1 MKVNTGRFFDDCLS
15 VLNSS
20 YYSMKKI
27 LTLFIASFILLSGCR
42 NNSKNVQEAVTI
54 TFWHSF
60 VSRTIPA
67 LNSLIEKFEKEHP
80 GIHINPQY
88 VPSGDPLVQKLVTA
102 IQSNTAPDISWIH
115 SDFLNKL
122 VEADAIYKIDHF
134 ISGKNGLSK
143 EDMEDIYPQSL
154 QSARWRDTLYAMPM
168 EATTLAL
175 VYNKNKFREAGL
187 DPDKP
192 PRNWDELYDYAM
204 KLTKD
209 KNGDGKKDQYGF
221 YIPAF
226 PASGPLSIWMVLQWT
241 PFLWQAGGE
250 EINGAQTEVL
260 FNSEAGV
267 QALAFWKKLFDAEN
281 FKDFTLTHDLG
292 FISNTIAMIMDGPWD
307 LPEFREIKNFEWGVT
322 YLPAGPAGRA
332 TYLAGEHLAIFKQ
345 SRHPE
350 AAWTFVKWILEPEN
364 QAKFSEE
371 SGYLPVRKSV
381 LDLPQYK
388 SFLETDPAMKAF
400 VEQIAISRARASID
414 YYRVEINQNIAE
426 AVEKAIVGDV
436 NPKTALDEA
445 AEKSNELLST
455 INK

>member
-1 MKVNTGRFFDDCLS
+1 LKNIFQYS
-15 VLNSS
+15 NKIP
-20 YYSMKKI
+20 SMKKI
-27 LTLFIASFILLSGCR
+27 LAFVILNAILLNGCSDNS
-42 NNSKNVQEAVTI
+42 NNKPGEITI

-67 LNSLIEKFEKEHP
+67 LNNLIEKFEREHP
-80 GIHINPQY
+80 GMHINAQY

-122 VEADAIYKIDHF
+122 VEADAIYKMDYF
-134 ISGKNGLSK
+134 ISGKNGLSLEEMK
-143 EDMEDIYPQSL
+143 DIFPQL
-154 QSARWRDTLYAMPM
+154 IQSAKWRDTLYAMPM

-175 VYNKNKFREAGL
+175 LYNKTKFREAGL

-192 PRNWDELYDYAM
+192 PQNWDELYDYALR
-204 KLTKD
+204 LTKD
-209 KNGDGKKDQYGF
+209 KNGDGKTDQYGF

-250 EINGAQTEVL
+250 EINKEKTKVL
-260 FNSEAGV
+260 FNSDAGIK
-267 QALAFWKKLFDAEN
+267 ALSLWKRIFNAEN
-281 FKDFTLTHDLG
+281 FRDFTLTHDLG
-292 FISNTIAMIMDGPWD
+292 FVSNTVAMIMDGPWD

-322 YLPAGPAGRA
+322 YLPAGPVKRA
-332 TYLAGEHLAIFKQ
+332 TYMAGEHLAIFKQ

-371 SGYLPVRKSV
+371 SGYLPIKKSV
-381 LDLPQYK
+381 LELPGYK
-388 SFLETDPAMKAF
+388 KFLEEDPAMKAF
-400 VEQIAISRARASID
+400 VDQIAVSQVRAPVD

-426 AVEKAIVGDV
+426 AVEKAIVGNID
-436 NPKTALDEA
+436 PRTALDEA
-445 AEKSNELLST
+445 AEKSNELLSSVE
-455 INK
+455 K

>member
-1 MKVNTGRFFDDCLS
+1 
-15 VLNSS
+15 
-20 YYSMKKI
+20 MKKI
-27 LTLFIASFILLSGCR
+27 LSSFIIVFVLLSGCGD
-42 NNSKNVQEAVTI
+42 NSKNEKGDITI

-67 LNSLIEKFEKEHP
+67 LNSLVAKFEKEHP
-80 GIHINPQY
+80 GIHINAQY

-102 IQSNTAPDISWIH
+102 IQSNTAPDIAWIH

-122 VEADAIYKIDHF
+122 VEADAIYKMDHF
-134 ISGKNGLSK
+134 ISGKNGLTK
-143 EDMEDIYPQSL
+143 EEMDDIYPQSL

-175 VYNKNKFREAGL
+175 IYNKNKFREAGL
-187 DPDKP
+187 DPEKP
-192 PRNWDELYDYAM
+192 PQNWDELYDYAM

-209 KNGDGKKDQYGF
+209 KNGDGKTDQYGF

-241 PFLWQAGGE
+241 PFLWQAGGT
-250 EINGAQTEVL
+250 EINDDQTRVL
-260 FNSEAGV
+260 FNSDAGV
-267 QALAFWKKLFDAEN
+267 QALSYWKKLFDAED

-307 LPEFREIKNFEWGVT
+307 LPEFREIKNFKWGVT
-322 YLPAGPAGRA
+322 YLPGGPAGRA

-345 SRHPE
+345 SSHPD

-364 QAKFSEE
+364 QAMFSEE

-381 LDLPQYK
+381 LELPRYK
-388 SFLETDPAMKAF
+388 EFLEKDPAMKAF
-400 VEQIAISRARASID
+400 VEQIAISRARAPID
-414 YYRVEINQNIAE
+414 YYRVEINQSIAE
-426 AVEKAIVGDV
+426 AVEKAIVGNI

-445 AEKSNELLST
+445 ARRSNELLST

>member
-1 MKVNTGRFFDDCLS
+1 
-15 VLNSS
+15 
-20 YYSMKKI
+20 MKKI
-27 LTLFIASFILLSGCR
+27 LALFIIVFILFNGCGD
-42 NNSKNVQEAVTI
+42 NSNTEQGVVTI

-67 LNSLIEKFEKEHP
+67 LNSLIDKFEKEHP
-80 GIHINPQY
+80 GIHVNAQY

-102 IQSNTAPDISWIH
+102 IQSKTAPDISWIH

-122 VEADAIYKIDHF
+122 VEADAIYKMDHF
-134 ISGKNGLSK
+134 ISGKDGLTK
-143 EDMEDIYPQSL
+143 EEMDDIYPQSL
-154 QSARWRDTLYAMPM
+154 QSAKWRDTLYAMPM

-175 VYNKNKFREAGL
+175 IYNKNKFREAGL
-187 DPDKP
+187 DPEKP
-192 PRNWDELYDYAM
+192 PQNWNELYAYAM

-241 PFLWQAGGE
+241 PFLWQAGGI
-250 EINGAQTEVL
+250 EINDDQTKVL

-267 QALAFWKKLFDAEN
+267 QALSYWKKLFDAEDFEN
-281 FKDFTLTHDLG
+281 FTLTHDLG

-307 LPEFREIKNFEWGVT
+307 LPEFREIKNFDWGVT
-322 YLPAGPAGRA
+322 SLPAGPSGRA
-332 TYLAGEHLAIFKQ
+332 TYLAGEHLVIFKQ
-345 SRHPE
+345 SRHAE
-350 AAWTFVKWILEPEN
+350 EAWTFLKWILEPEN

-388 SFLETDPAMKAF
+388 QFLDKDPAMKAF

-426 AVEKAIVGDV
+426 AVEKAIIGNV
-436 NPKTALDEA
+436 NPKAALNEA
-445 AEKSNELLST
+445 AQKSNEMLLT